1 MKKITDL
8 YKLTVH
14 CDSKNLEIIRDFV
27 NKLAVRANLSI
38 EKVNQIEMA
47 VDEAAT
53 NVMKHA
59 YGYDKEQKI
68 VINVKISKT
77 EFVVEIID
85 RGSKQFDP
93 ERVQKVDIDKFVSAK
108 KHGGLGIHLMN
119 TLMDDV
125 QYFRGA
131 NNYNRVKLIKKR

>member
-1 MKKITDL
+1 MKKTTDN

-14 CDSKNLEIIRDFV
+14 CDTKNLEIIRDFV
-27 NKLAVRANLSI
+27 NKLAVRANLSSD
-38 EKVNQIEMA
+38 KVNQIEMA

-59 YGYDKEQKI
+59 YGYDKQQKI
-68 VINVKISKT
+68 TINVKISASD
-77 EFVVEIID
+77 FIVEIID
-85 RGSKQFDP
+85 RGNKQFDP
-93 ERVQKVDIDKFVSAK
+93 DRVQKVNIDKFVSAK

-125 QYFRGA
+125 QYYRGA
-131 NNYNRVKLIKKR
+131 NNYNRVKLVKKR